1 MKTFIEIG
9 EALEQ
14 AETLLVQ
21 LTRDHEKGECDCKFC
36 MALSHLWAAIGQLDM
51 AMEQSK
57 ICTCPINRIRNVFSQ
72 N

>member
-1 MKTFIEIG
+1 MKAFIEIG

-21 LTRDHEKGECDCKFC
+21 LTRDHEKGECDCRFC
-36 MALSHLWAAIGQLDM
+36 MALSHLWAVVGQLDM
-51 AMEQSK
+51 AMEQSEQRVHVV
-57 ICTCPINRIRNVFSQ
+57 NRIRKVFSQ